1 MQACSLY
8 RASCGIHAN
17 FDATYRRP
25 LQPHLCGTD
34 RACDLTSPGTSGVES
49 VSPAPIG
56 QRLRRIWPYFS
67 RSPSAWAI
75 AIGATVV
82 ASATE
87 PLIPALLQPLL
98 DKGFR
103 KGGIDI
109 WVVPVSLMLL
119 FGVRGFAGFLAQIAL
134 AKVTNQGLL
143 ALRQAM
149 FKKLLTA
156 RLDLFSSQSAS
167 TLANTVVYEVQNGS
181 TMLVNAVMGLTRDT
195 LTLLA
200 LSGYLLYLNW
210 RLTLIVTLLIPAI
223 AWVMRVL
230 SSRLYRLTKA
240 SQAATDSLAY
250 VVEENVLAH
259 RDVRLHGAQDGQ
271 ALRFAGLSDALRRLS
286 MKSIAASAAMT
297 PATQMLA
304 AAALSAVI
312 SVALLQSASDD
323 TSVGSFVAF
332 VTAML
337 MLVAPIKHLSEV
349 ASPITRGLAA
359 LERGLDLMEK
369 TPDEPGGNF
378 SKPRASGEIRFSN
391 VRVAF
396 SADGAPAVDSL
407 SLKIAPGET
416 VALVGASGAGKTTLV
431 NLLPRFIEPSAG
443 LIELDGHELRE
454 WQLDSL
460 RSQFALVSQHV
471 VMLND
476 TVAANVALGLEM
488 DRDKVLACLKAANL
502 ERFVAELPRGI
513 DTLAGHNAT
522 QLSGGQR
529 QRLAIARALY
539 KDAPIL
545 ILDEATS
552 ALDTESERAVQEALQ
567 RLMRDRTTLVIAHRL
582 STVQHAS
589 RIVVM
594 DAGRIVE
601 SGTHAE
607 LVARDGPYSR
617 LYKLGLYDADLSQKP
632 VTAQLS

>member
-1 MQACSLY
+1 MTTGSEQTGA
-8 RASCGIHAN
+8 A
-17 FDATYRRP
+17 DAT
-25 LQPHLCGTD
+25 G
-34 RACDLTSPGTSGVES
+34 A

-56 QRLRRIWPYFS
+56 KRLRRIWPYFS
-67 RSPSAWAI
+67 QSPSAWAI
-75 AIGATVV
+75 AVGATVV

-87 PLIPALLQPLL
+87 PLVPALLQPLL

-109 WVVPVSLMLL
+109 WMVPVSLLLL

-134 AKVTNQGLL
+134 AKVTNVGLL
-143 ALRQAM
+143 ELRKAM
-149 FKKLLTA
+149 FRKLMTA
-156 RLDLFSSQSAS
+156 RLDLFSNQSAS

-181 TMLVNAVMGLTRDT
+181 SMLVNSVMGLTRDT

-200 LSGYLLYLNW
+200 LSSYLLYLNW

-259 RDVRLHGAQDGQ
+259 RDVRLHAAQESQ
-271 ALRFAGLSDALRRLS
+271 ATRFAQLSDALRRLS
-286 MKSIAASAAMT
+286 MKSVVASAAMT

-312 SVALLQSASDD
+312 SVALLQSSTDT

-369 TPDEPGGNF
+369 TPDEPGGDF
-378 SKPRASGEIRFSN
+378 SKPRAEGKISFIN
-391 VRVAF
+391 ARVAY
-396 SADGAPAVDSL
+396 SDDGAPAVDAL
-407 SLKIAPGET
+407 NLTITPGET

-431 NLLPRFIEPSAG
+431 NLLPRFVEPTSG
-443 LIELDGHELRE
+443 RIELDGHELRE
-454 WQLDSL
+454 WQIDAL
-460 RSQFALVSQHV
+460 RGQFALVSQHV

-476 TVAANVALGLEM
+476 TVAANVALGM
-488 DRDKVLACLKAANL
+488 AVDRDKVLACLKAANL
-502 ERFVAELPRGI
+502 ERFVDELPRGM
-513 DTLAGHNAT
+513 DTLVGHNAT

-539 KDAPIL
+539 KDAPVL

-567 RLMRDRTTLVIAHRL
+567 RLMRNRTTLVIAHRL

-594 DAGRIVE
+594 DAGRIIE
-601 SGTHAE
+601 TGTHAE
-607 LVARDGPYSR
+607 LIERDGPYSR
-617 LYKLGLYDADLSQKP
+617 LYKLGLYDADLSQSPP
-632 VTAQLS
+632 VAQFS

>member
-1 MQACSLY
+1 MTAPLP
-8 RASCGIHAN
+8 AAN
-17 FDATYRRP
+17 
-25 LQPHLCGTD
+25 
-34 RACDLTSPGTSGVES
+34 
-49 VSPAPIG
+49 PAPIR

-67 RSPSAWAI
+67 QSPSAWAI
-75 AIGATVV
+75 AVGATVV

-87 PLIPALLQPLL
+87 PLVPALLQPLL

-109 WVVPVSLMLL
+109 WLVPVSLLLL
-119 FGVRGFAGFLAQIAL
+119 FGVRGFAGFVAQIAL
-134 AKVTNQGLL
+134 AKVTNLGLVT
-143 ALRQAM
+143 LRKAM
-149 FKKLLTA
+149 FQKLQTA
-156 RLDLFSSQSAS
+156 RLDLFSNQSAS

-181 TMLVNAVMGLTRDT
+181 SMLVNSVMGLTRDT
-195 LTLLA
+195 
-200 LSGYLLYLNW
+200 LYLNW

-259 RDVRLHGAQDGQ
+259 RDIRLHAAQGAQ
-271 ALRFAGLSDALRRLS
+271 ATRFAQLSEALRRLS
-286 MKSIAASAAMT
+286 MKSIVASAAMT

-312 SVALLQSASDD
+312 SVALLQSATDAT

-369 TPDEPGGNF
+369 TPDEPGGDF
-378 SKPRASGEIRFSN
+378 SKPRADGAIRFVN
-391 VRVAF
+391 TRVAYGEE
-396 SADGAPAVDSL
+396 GAAAVDALNL
-407 SLKIAPGET
+407 SIVPGET

-431 NLLPRFIEPSAG
+431 NLLPRFVEPTSG
-443 LIELDGHELRE
+443 TVELDGRELRE
-454 WQLDSL
+454 WQIDSL

-476 TVAANVALGLEM
+476 TVAANVALGMEV
-488 DRDKVLACLKAANL
+488 DREKVRACLQAANL
-502 ERFVAELPRGI
+502 ERFVADLPQGI
-513 DTLAGHNAT
+513 DTLVGHNAA

-539 KDAPIL
+539 KDAPVL

-567 RLMRDRTTLVIAHRL
+567 RLMRNRTTLVIAHRL

-594 DAGRIVE
+594 DAGRIIE
-601 SGTHAE
+601 TGTHAE
-607 LVARDGPYSR
+607 LIERDGPYSR
-617 LYKLGLYDADLSQKP
+617 LYKLGLYDADLSQSAP
-632 VTAQLS
+632 VAQLS